1 MIGAGEILVAGGIGF
16 LFCKRCYR
24 YRYELARQSG
34 YYSYLYCIAYGVPFL
49 LFGAFFNDGTVQWQ
63 LDAYGSFAADCF
75 FGLLVAVLTAWL
87 INTFV
92 YDKSAAL
99 QAAWKDD
106 LSRLLSDV
114 ISAFAPLQ
122 VTLVNRKVYV
132 GMIVASVEPDQD
144 SAFLSIVPTHSGY
157 RDRKTLELRLTH
169 KYDEIFEALQSEDAD
184 MSRYNLVIPKSEIAS
199 ISRFDITIY
208 EKARRAIEAEEHT
221 TQA

>member
-16 LFCKRCYR
+16 FFCKRCFR
-24 YRYELARQSG
+24 FRYELARQSG
-34 YYSYLYCIAYGVPFL
+34 YYSYLYCIAYGLPFL

-63 LDAYGSFAADCF
+63 LDAYGTFAADCF
-75 FGLLVAVLTAWL
+75 FGLLVATLTAWL

-92 YDKSAAL
+92 YDKPAAL
-99 QAAWKDD
+99 QVAWKDD
-106 LSRLLSDV
+106 LSRLLNAV
-114 ISAFAPLQ
+114 IDAFAPLQ

-157 RDRKTLELRLTH
+157 RDRETLELRLTH
-169 KYDEIFEALQSEDAD
+169 KYDEIFEALQSEDTD

-199 ISRFDITIY
+199 ISRFDIAIY
-208 EKARRAIEAEEHT
+208 EKARQTIEGEGAAT
-221 TQA
+221 DS